1 MTHVIKRSGKSEH
14 YEEQKVFAS
23 IYASCLAVHAPKST
37 AESIARQVTKNV
49 NDWMAKKTEVTTH
62 DIRKEVGKYLSNLE
76 PHAGYF
82 YLHHRIM
89 W

>member
-1 MTHVIKRSGKSEH
+1 MTHVIKRSGKSEP
-14 YEEQKVFAS
+14 YMEQKVFAS

-37 AESIARQVTKNV
+37 AESVASQVTKAV
-49 NDWMAKKTEVTTH
+49 NNWLIKKGEITTH